1 MIKLNSKLEE
11 ISKFVNI
18 EDRVYDIGCDHGL
31 LDIYLVK
38 KLGIFVHAVDNK
50 EGPLDSAKK
59 NSKIYNVNNI
69 VFEIS
74 NGLDK
79 YNKENCVIM
88 AGIGGLTCINI
99 FKSHKEYIKNIDK
112 IIVSANNFQIEVRK
126 YFTSIGYKIEKEIL
140 VKDKKIIYEIEVFV
154 KGKEIYNKKDYFFGP
169 RLLENKNNLFNE
181 YYDSKLK
188 SKRII
193 LKLMGNKYFFRRIK
207 LNNEIKMIEDEI

>member
-1 MIKLNSKLEE
+1 
-11 ISKFVNI
+11 
-18 EDRVYDIGCDHGL
+18 
-31 LDIYLVK
+31 
-38 KLGIFVHAVDNK
+38 
-50 EGPLDSAKK
+50 
-59 NSKIYNVNNI
+59 
-69 VFEIS
+69 
-74 NGLDK
+74 
-79 YNKENCVIM
+79 M